1 MQGKSHLKTI
11 FWKNHFQE
19 SSHLHIFFFHI
30 SWCFPCLRISPRK
43 SLEKPI
49 PTFPQNPTPVVPGV
63 GLEASPFVKHQRN
76 KLRYVYIKWIY
87 MYVYIYTYIYIWTRM
102 LCLYNAVYFKTYTI
116 RYIYIY
122 FFLIIGWYNNIIPS
136 KGTSAICLRNCTICW
151 ELIMTI
157 NRSTWHLHGSKMI
170 LLLSILLLSKWK
182 ICWRPTASQQH
193 WKILGAIGYIWLY
206 LLVIATSSIGAAA
219 CKQLGVCTRFPWGH
233 CTLML

>member
-1 MQGKSHLKTI
+1 MYTSNGYI
-11 FWKNHFQE
+11 CMY
-19 SSHLHIFFFHI
+19 IYI
-30 SWCFPCLRISPRK
+30 RIYIYER
-43 SLEKPI
+43 
-49 PTFPQNPTPVVPGV
+49 GC
-63 GLEASPFVKHQRN
+63 
-76 KLRYVYIKWIY
+76 YVYI
-87 MYVYIYTYIYIWTRM
+87 MLYTLKLILYAIYIYI
-102 LCLYNAVYFKTYTI
+102 
-116 RYIYIY
+116 